1 MTLSQLRGA
10 SQLGGAAWGSGAT
23 QHLSRVASLED
34 WSGSSEVPRFW
45 GALGGPWQ
53 RGAEHGAGMLCAPL
67 GCVEKGALPAQRD
80 RQHFEDSRFNPPLAQ
95 TSLALC
101 QLADAARS

>member
-1 MTLSQLRGA
+1 MTLSQLRGV
-10 SQLGGAAWGSGAT
+10 SQLGGAAWGSGAA

-53 RGAEHGAGMLCAPL
+53 RGAEHGAGTALCAP
-67 GCVEKGALPAQRD
+67 GVRGEGRSAGTEGSPAL
-80 RQHFEDSRFNPPLAQ
+80 
-95 TSLALC
+95 
-101 QLADAARS
+101 